1 MAVKYKGNIK
11 PTRLDIAFFFSDSRG
26 RLSLQLRFAGRGRRP
41 RRPVLPQS
49 LGHIGKHIFNEDAIP
64 RCGIADQHVR
74 DRAHKVSVL
83 DDRRARHECGQEGTT
98 KFNRDL
104 TVESINR
111 LKLKQQVPF
120 LKSFP

>member
-1 MAVKYKGNIK
+1 M
-11 PTRLDIAFFFSDSRG
+11 L
-26 RLSLQLRFAGRGRRP
+26 GRGQLFYSI
-41 RRPVLPQS
+41 LP
-49 LGHIGKHIFNEDAIP
+49 LRCLCHGHLRCIQHIFDEDSVAG
-64 RCGIADQHVR
+64 CGIVDEHMRYRSHELA
-74 DRAHKVSVL
+74 VL
-83 DDRRARHECGQEGTT
+83 DDRAAAHECGQEGTT

>member
-1 MAVKYKGNIK
+1 MCDSTDELAVLN
-11 PTRLDIAFFFSDSRG
+11 
-26 RLSLQLRFAGRGRRP
+26 
-41 RRPVLPQS
+41 
-49 LGHIGKHIFNEDAIP
+49 
-64 RCGIADQHVR
+64 
-74 DRAHKVSVL
+74 DRA
-83 DDRRARHECGQEGTT
+83 AAHECGQEGTT

>member
-1 MAVKYKGNIK
+1 MAKIQSTIEKDNIK
-11 PTRLDIAFFFSDSRG
+11 PRFWNDIAFFYSILHFV
-26 RLSLQLRFAGRGRRP
+26 LCILHLRCQIAH
-41 RRPVLPQS
+41 LPQ
-49 LGHIGKHIFNEDAIP
+49 HILNEYTIP
-64 RCGIADQHVR
+64 RGGIVDEDVGDSSHELAVLYDG
-74 DRAHKVSVL
+74 RAT
-83 DDRRARHECGQEGTT
+83 HECGQEGTT

>member
-1 MAVKYKGNIK
+1 MLFCFY
-11 PTRLDIAFFFSDSRG
+11 
-26 RLSLQLRFAGRGRRP
+26 SLNKHPIQ
-41 RRPVLPQS
+41 
-49 LGHIGKHIFNEDAIP
+49 HILNENSVA
-64 RCGIADQHVR
+64 CGGGVDQHVVWPYSASLR
-74 DRAHKVSVL
+74 CKFATQTLRADELAVL
-83 DDRRARHECGQEGTT
+83 DNRASAHECGQEGTT